1 MEFGIFAQVFV
12 PKFESDR
19 DPMSEHRRLVDNLEM
34 AVAAESHG
42 YKYVWTPEHHFLEEY
57 SHASAPEVFLSFV
70 ASRTQNIHVG
80 AAIFNITPPVNHPV
94 RTAERVATLDQLSN
108 GRAEFGTGRGS
119 SSTEYKGFGI
129 PDGEITRDMFDEV
142 LPEILRMWREDRY
155 SFDGRFFSVPE
166 RNVLPKP
173 LQAPH
178 PPLWVAAGNA
188 PTFEKAARLGIG
200 LHCFS
205 TGPVAGMAKKV
216 DTYKTTIAEAEPVGA
231 YVNDNVM
238 CVTPLLCLEDRR
250 QAFEL
255 STRVGM
261 AYYQSLV
268 FRWLD
273 TFAHPP
279 GLPKWPDLLPEL
291 TIEQVEKA
299 AENGTLCVGDP
310 DDCTKVVQKYADIG
324 IDQICFSPLTTTMPT
339 ETALQSLELFG
350 KEVISRFDRD
360 PLHST
365 TRYRLAAGPDSAL
378 AS

>member
-12 PKFESDR
+12 PRFESEA
-19 DPMSEHRRLVDNLEM
+19 DPAAEHQRLVDNLDV
-34 AVAAESHG
+34 AVAAEQLG

-70 ASRTQNIHVG
+70 AAQTTSIHVG

-94 RTAERVATLDQLSN
+94 RTAERVATLDQLSQ

-119 SSTEYKGFGI
+119 SSTEFKGFGI
-129 PDGEITRDMFDEV
+129 LEGDITREMFDEA
-142 LPEILRMWREDRY
+142 LPEILRMWRSERY

-173 LQAPH
+173 FQEPH

-205 TGPVAGMAKKV
+205 TGPVAGLAKKIEV
-216 DTYKTTIAEAEPVGA
+216 YKSTIDKAEPVGD
-231 YVNDNVM
+231 YINDNVM
-238 CVTPLLCLEDRR
+238 CVTTLLCREDRR
-250 QAFEL
+250 EAFEL
-255 STRVGM
+255 ATRVGM

-273 TFAHPP
+273 TFARPP
-279 GLPKWPDLLPEL
+279 GIPQWPEL
-291 TIEQVEKA
+291 LRELTVEQVEQA
-299 AENGTLCVGDP
+299 VENGSLCVGDP
-310 DDCTKVVQKYADIG
+310 DDCARVVQHYADVG
-324 IDQICFSPLTTTMPT
+324 ADQMCFSPLTTTMPRDL
-339 ETALQSLELFG
+339 ALESLTLFG
-350 KEVISRFDRD
+350 KTVIPQFDKD
-360 PLHST
+360 PVHST
-365 TRYRLAAGPDSAL
+365 TRFRLGG
-378 AS
+378 